1 MTARDRLAEAV
12 ATVVE
17 RRLNVGLG
25 YLRIPEIV
33 SPFPLAELLTALNG
47 VDDVRL
53 AVFLDNPGVTSTEK
67 LTTEVYEAIQ
77 WRNDPNVS
85 DSLVIVGDLERDR
98 AAGLASVPTLTAREV
113 RHQLLEHLLSDAQT
127 RSASAKTAKLLH
139 SLKSDRVSI
148 DLQQLADY
156 AEALAPSFGTSDLDE
171 SVSSLWLLKLL
182 PDRAS
187 VDVDVRRLRE
197 NAQRVN
203 ELRQSD
209 ATTIQRLIRQLD
221 SEQTGNYEALRL
233 FASTGKRD
241 YLRGLRFDAVR
252 DALRSAR
259 AGGDDDENAGPG
271 ADTKSKTEQT
281 QFLNAA
287 RSGRIDEA
295 EFLGQ
300 FPEDDE
306 EPEEIAANG
315 TDLRWEAV
323 PQDQLALLLRDEAS
337 EDPYSA
343 WAGSIEVI
351 PADEPDPLPGKGR
364 VSWSSLRT
372 VVEDLRTMEEG
383 LSLAPRPSDTLDTVI
398 GLREKLERYAPSIP
412 KEGVRLFMAAP
423 SLAEAAAGL
432 VDAWVAF
439 WQAMEALRGA
449 TTEVGELSQIA
460 RKISLTDTRVVEQGT
475 AITAYLLP
483 LHPIVLE
490 PRVRAA
496 SMFRDHPELD
506 QEFFQIVVGAVDPAV
521 PSLKVPVQETNYD
534 LAYSGQF
541 RSLPQYERRAQQFH
555 SPDVVRALQ
564 DVVDRF
570 VNAHPY
576 ARRSLRVALVDP
588 TAETAKQLLKWLANV
603 EESRRERVAVDVYV
617 QRESADEMAAKLS
630 EAQEELTSAEI
641 APSRFSFS
649 IERLGRI
656 EDLHALIAQSDR
668 SPHVLCLFDP
678 AEVTQNTTPIQNLT
692 PVLGALVNEWEFGAR
707 RQRDATPYIRPRTGS
722 SSLHN
727 FLTAQARLLGTDSLG
742 TTERTPLLPEAVLGT
757 LQTVG
762 ADTSWV
768 VVAQGASSL
777 VAPPEIGQLELLGRT
792 TSGSHT
798 AYVYSEAPALV
809 LEPVLAY
816 LQQHASLQTDTKD
829 LIRFVMDTIRLAL
842 PEGLLGFYK
851 RVGRLSDESVL
862 GRLGLA
868 AVVAHLREA
877 SEGQIDLIVSLDT
890 EGARRWLG
898 LREGV
903 ARRADLIRFVFDG
916 PGCAIEAIEVK
927 ARSGSVSWGAS
938 PPEAV
943 LEAVE
948 QVEETRALLHQIF
961 LNNTEDQLSAS
972 RREILKRQVFLEA
985 LHQWEPL
992 RHQDPA
998 SYRDQIQALN
1008 RLFDRGETRST
1019 PTITQR
1025 IFLATPSDEGMGDE
1039 GVATRT
1045 FHDIKVIQLGLG
1057 WFRRLLARQPGGTI
1071 PLDPELLDMLDLAD
1085 EDEPDERE
1093 GGSSEEQLNAPST
1106 APDPSATTHS
1116 AGGGQAAAPEV
1127 SETPASEVDASPES
1141 NAQVR
1146 TSDIEASEDLRD
1158 LLGRLQASFRARGIP
1173 YLSVSSDEAV
1183 VGPAVVQ
1190 FPVRLEVGARTNQVE
1205 SQADD
1210 IARDLGVQAFRISNY
1225 PGRPGY
1231 ALAEVP
1237 RSTREIPDVT
1247 TLERPDLPYPA
1258 LALGARLD
1266 FSPYWDCLDHI
1277 PHLLIAG
1284 KTGSGKS
1291 VLIRSLLWQLTRLY
1305 QPDELDLVLIGP
1317 KAADYM
1323 DFTNAPH
1330 FKSKDDIHLRSD
1342 GAMDL
1347 LRQIVEVRYPQQQAA
1362 FNEYAEAAVQS
1373 GTRISNLRELLAHA
1387 AAMGKPTSLR
1397 PFVVIIDEFVELL
1410 DASPS
1415 SRKDFEGLIARF
1427 SRLFRYIG
1435 GTMIAATQRPSV
1447 KSITGDIKANFRP
1460 LALRVERSVDS
1471 RVILDEN
1478 GAEQLIGQGDSLY
1491 KADEGLVRLQGYS
1504 ALGTYVRS

>member
-1 MTARDRLAEAV
+1 MTARGRLAEAI

-33 SPFPLAELLTALNG
+33 SPFPMGELLAALSG
-47 VDDVRL
+47 IEDVRF
-53 AVFLDNPGVTSTEK
+53 AVFLDDPDVTPTNK

-77 WRNDPNVS
+77 WRNDPEVT
-85 DSLVIVGDLERDR
+85 DSLIIVGDLERDR
-98 AAGLASVPTLTAREV
+98 AAGLTIIPTLTASEV
-113 RHQLLEHLLSDAQT
+113 RNQLLDQLLADAQT
-127 RSASAKTAKLLH
+127 RSASAKTIKLLQ
-139 SLKSDRVSI
+139 SLKYERLSI
-148 DLQQLADY
+148 DLHQLADY

-171 SVSSLWLLKLL
+171 SVSGLWLLKLL

-187 VDVDVRRLRE
+187 ADVDARRLRE

-221 SEQTGNYEALRL
+221 SEHTGNYEALRR
-233 FASTGKRD
+233 FASTGRRD
-241 YLRGLRFDAVR
+241 YLRGLCLDVVR

-259 AGGDDDENAGPG
+259 AEGDDDEDDGPG
-271 ADTKSKTEQT
+271 TDTKTKREQT
-281 QFLNAA
+281 QFLDFA
-287 RSGRIDEA
+287 RTGRIDEDD
-295 EFLGQ
+295 FLAQ

-306 EPEEIAANG
+306 EPEEVSANG
-315 TDLRWEAV
+315 TDLKWQAV
-323 PQDQLALLLRDEAS
+323 PQEQLAPLLRNESS
-337 EDPYSA
+337 EEPYSA
-343 WAGSIEVI
+343 SAGSVEVI
-351 PADEPDPLPGKGR
+351 PADEPDPRPGKGK
-364 VSWSSLRT
+364 VTWSSLQA

-383 LSLAPRPSDTLDTVI
+383 LSLERRPSDMLDTVI
-398 GLREKLERYAPSIP
+398 RLREVLERFATSIP
-412 KEGVRLFMAAP
+412 REGVRLFMVAP
-423 SLAEAAAGL
+423 SLARTAGEL
-432 VDAWVAF
+432 VGAWVAF
-439 WQAMEALRGA
+439 WQAMEELRAA

-460 RKISLTDTRVVEQGT
+460 RRISLADTRVVEQGT

-521 PSLKVPVQETNYD
+521 PSIKLPVQETNYD
-534 LAYSGQF
+534 LAYSGQ
-541 RSLPQYERRAQQFH
+541 SGPLPKYERRAQQFH

-588 TAETAKQLLKWLANV
+588 TAETAKQLLKWLANID
-603 EESRRERVAVDVYV
+603 ESRRERVAVDVYI

-656 EDLHALIAQSDR
+656 EDLHTKIAQSDR
-668 SPHVLCLFDP
+668 SPHMLCLFDP

-722 SSLHN
+722 SSLHD

-742 TTERTPLLPEAVLGT
+742 TTERTPLLPEAVLDT
-757 LQTVG
+757 LQAVG
-762 ADTSWV
+762 SYTSWV
-768 VVAQGASSL
+768 VVAQGASAL
-777 VAPPEIGQLELLGRT
+777 VAPPQIGHLELLGRT

-816 LQQHASLQTDTKD
+816 LQQHASLQTDAKG

-903 ARRADLIRFVFDG
+903 ARRADLIRFVFNES
-916 PGCAIEAIEVK
+916 GCAIEAIEVK
-927 ARSGSVSWGAS
+927 ARSGSTSWGGS

-948 QVEETRALLHQIF
+948 QVEETRRLLQQIF
-961 LNNTEDQLSAS
+961 IDGSEDQLSAS

-992 RHQDPA
+992 RHHDPV
-998 SYRDQIQALN
+998 SYRNQIRALN
-1008 RLFDRGETRST
+1008 RLFDQDEHQSIPGITR
-1019 PTITQR
+1019 R
-1025 IFLATPSDEGMGDE
+1025 IFLATPSDERMGDE
-1039 GVATRT
+1039 GVATHT
-1045 FHDIKVIQLGLG
+1045 VNDIEVIQLGLG

-1071 PLDPELLDMLDLAD
+1071 PLDPELLDMLDLGLDD
-1085 EDEPDERE
+1085 E
-1093 GGSSEEQLNAPST
+1093 SSESEAGT
-1106 APDPSATTHS
+1106 HDDEGARPDASVSADPTS
-1116 AGGGQAAAPEV
+1116 AKEAIIHEKPPPEIETSPEV
-1127 SETPASEVDASPES
+1127 ATHVITT
-1141 NAQVR
+1141 R
-1146 TSDIEASEDLRD
+1146 TVPSEDLRD
-1158 LLGRLQASFRARGIP
+1158 LLSRLQASFRARGIP

-1190 FPVRLEVGARTNQVE
+1190 FPVRLEMGARTNQVE

-1237 RSTREIPDVT
+1237 RATRDIPDVT
-1247 TLERPDLPYPA
+1247 TLVRPDLPYPA
-1258 LALGARLD
+1258 LALGAQLD
-1266 FSPYWDCLDHI
+1266 YSPYWDCLDHI

-1284 KTGSGKS
+1284 RTGSGKS

-1305 QPDELDLVLIGP
+1305 EPEELDLVLIGP

-1330 FKSKDDIHLRSD
+1330 FKSRDDIHLRSD

-1347 LRQIVEVRYPQQQAA
+1347 LRHIVEVRYPQQQAA
-1362 FNEYAEAAVQS
+1362 FNEYAEIAVQS

-1387 AAMGKPTSLR
+1387 VATGTRMPLR

-1410 DASPS
+1410 DATPS

-1435 GTMIAATQRPSV
+1435 GTMIAATQRPSA

-1460 LALRVERSVDS
+1460 LALRVERAIDS

-1504 ALGTYVRS
+1504 ALGTYVQ